1 MTLPGIPVDTVSIR
15 GVFAEMIQAV
25 QVGEVTGLVPPG
37 SLVQCGT
44 VAGIGVVVSIFSGE
58 CHAAMVGKGV
68 TSSSYRNTIREM
80 HDIKKCQNKLM
91 QHYHGIYLSKMLIKS
106 VYEYLKL

>member
-25 QVGEVTGLVPPG
+25 QVGPVTGRVPPG

-44 VAGIGVVVSIFSGE
+44 VSRIGVVVLILSAE
-58 CHAAMVGKGV
+58 CHAAMEGKRV
-68 TSSSYRNTIREM
+68 TSSP
-80 HDIKKCQNKLM
+80 
-91 QHYHGIYLSKMLIKS
+91 
-106 VYEYLKL
+106 